1 MIDGRLFYYDHN
13 DHDNHVVIQRVQM
26 EQDSAKIIEKNGKWL
41 VDYNRSGM
49 PLLEIITEAQ
59 FTNPEDC
66 KLVVR
71 EMQEMLSTLGVSEAS
86 IEQGSM
92 RVDVNLSVYDTTSS
106 DVDQNKNVGN
116 SALTH
121 LLRTPNIEIQNVGK
135 SAKNV
140 ERAVEYEYRRLVAL
154 LESG

>member
-1 MIDGRLFYYDHN
+1 
-13 DHDNHVVIQRVQM
+13 M

-49 PLLEIITEAQ
+49 PLLEIITETQ

-116 SALTH
+116 SDLTH
-121 LLRTPNIEIQNVGK
+121 LLRTPNIEI
-135 SAKNV
+135 
-140 ERAVEYEYRRLVAL
+140 
-154 LESG
+154 

>member
-1 MIDGRLFYYDHN
+1 
-13 DHDNHVVIQRVQM
+13 M

-121 LLRTPNIEIQNVGK
+121 HRSSYFKLIRSTKHRSYERGLSCLCKSENNVFLNTAQRDDFKIE
-135 SAKNV
+135 
-140 ERAVEYEYRRLVAL
+140 
-154 LESG
+154 

>member
-86 IEQGSM
+86 IDQGS
-92 RVDVNLSVYDTTSS
+92 TSS

-154 LESG
+154 LDSG